1 MTVRT
6 IQEINKSRVKVIL
19 DNGFAFVIYKGELYS
34 YKIKEGEELKEE
46 TYDEIMHTVLP
57 KRAKLRAM
65 NLLKVRPYTFKGLRD
80 KLTEGGYPEEII
92 DIAIDYV
99 ASFHYLDDL
108 QYARDYIYTYKE
120 RKNKQKLIQDLINK
134 GVSKDLIEEAFESEL
149 STDETDYEGLQ
160 IKNILR
166 KKGYYD
172 REFSYEELQKL
183 KASLYRKGFSSDK
196 ISEYLT

>member
-6 IQEINKSRVKVIL
+6 IQDINKSRVKVTL

-46 TYDEIMHTVLP
+46 TYDELMHMVLP

-99 ASFHYLDDL
+99 SSFHYLDDL

-172 REFSYEELQKL
+172 REFSYEEIQKL